1 MENAK
6 HVQQYTVGKADGNVL
21 LYYVCNDKNII
32 HKILS
37 NTYTFDDLI
46 NYEDYGIYCSSI
58 YKFSFGMTK
67 LTNINN
73 VFLISTNVNNT
84 GYMPLFACD
93 YDKSVDV
100 YIDNIDNPRIYI
112 LLNNKIKFVKH
123 YIVTY

>member
-6 HVQQYTVGKADGNVL
+6 HIQQYTIGKSSGNTL

-37 NTYTFDDLI
+37 NTYTFKDLI
-46 NYEDYGIYCSSI
+46 NYDSYGIYCSTI

-67 LTNINN
+67 LTNVNN
-73 VFLISTNVNNT
+73 VFVISTSVKNT
-84 GYMPLFACD
+84 GYMPLLTND
-93 YDKSVDV
+93 YDKSVDA
-100 YIDNIDNPRIYI
+100 YIDDINHPRIYI
-112 LLNNKIKFVKH
+112 LLNNNIQFVKH